1 MTFSFSALW
10 EIETEL
16 CHRLVACDSGVGR
29 GALSRQQSTKGEK
42 EWLQSNAEGD
52 EISALTVL

>member
-1 MTFSFSALW
+1 MAFPFSALW

-16 CHRLVACDSGVGR
+16 CHRLVACDSGPGR
-29 GALSRQQSTKGEK
+29 GALSRQQSTKREK
-42 EWLQSNAEGD
+42 ELLQSNAEGD